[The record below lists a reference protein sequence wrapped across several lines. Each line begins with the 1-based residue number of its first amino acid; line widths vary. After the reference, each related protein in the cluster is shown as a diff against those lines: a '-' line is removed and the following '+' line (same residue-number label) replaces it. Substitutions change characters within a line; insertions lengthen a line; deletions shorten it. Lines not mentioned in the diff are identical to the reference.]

1 MASFTRRTFVK
12 LSAGSALSLAGGFLT
27 AEAAQTRAAPLRIAV
42 ISDVHVHNIY
52 GHYDFSGIPDGK
64 TGKAL
69 TVRTLKDSVNS
80 TRIFNECYFALTAA
94 LDELARQQV
103 KYVVLSG
110 DYSDD
115 GQQPTVAGI
124 AAILQQYETRHGMRF
139 FATVGNH
146 DMNRPVD
153 DDSWERM
160 LNPDGTST
168 LLSSKANV
176 DPGSAREIVVTP
188 TMKALGYT
196 RGLPLMKDYGFYKRD
211 DFLLW
216 ETPFGTSDALE
227 QRQYVAHS
235 PDSSKHW
242 NIVDASY
249 LVEPEPGLWLL
260 AIDANVYRV
269 KDGPAQADNAA
280 GYTSSSDTG
289 WNALLTEKPFILP
302 WVRSVVARA
311 KAQNKQ
317 LFVFSHYPL
326 VDFLDGTQEEEKL
339 LFGNNS
345 FLKRTPRPEVAEQAL
360 AAGIRLH
367 FSGHLHVNDTG
378 VYRSAQGS
386 LVNVA
391 VPSLAA
397 YPPAMK
403 LATLHA
409 DRVEIDT
416 LVLRD
421 VPNFNHLFPYYRQEI
436 GASGEKALEP
446 ILHSQD
452 YYQFL
457 HNHLA
462 LLVRQRFLPK
472 EWPKALVPLINTL
485 HCGDLLWLAQQP
497 GAITSENLPAAEQ
510 RSVAAEANALTALP
524 VLTLVT
530 DWYCLRNGSDLA
542 WRDIPPERIGAYRT
556 LFDAYRQVAPL
567 PAESL
572 QTQFGLMLKIF
583 AGYMNDQPATRFN
596 VDLDG
601 NLTAQS

>member
-27 AEAAQTRAAPLRIAV
+27 AEAAQTRTTPLRIAV

-52 GHYDFSGIPDGK
+52 GHYDFAGIPDGD

-94 LDELARQQV
+94 LDELVRQQV

-124 AAILQQYETRHGMRF
+124 AAILQQYETQHGMRF

-146 DMNRPVD
+146 DMNRPID
-153 DDSWERM
+153 DNASERM
-160 LNPDGTST
+160 LNPDGSST
-168 LLSSKANV
+168 MLTSKADV
-176 DPGSAREIVVTP
+176 SPGSAREIIVTP
-188 TMKALGYT
+188 TMKALGYE
-196 RGLPLMKDYGFYKRD
+196 RGLPLMKAYGFYKRD
-211 DFLLW
+211 DFLFW
-216 ETPFGTSDALE
+216 ETPFGPHDALE

-235 PDSSKHW
+235 PDGSKHW
-242 NIVDASY
+242 NIIDASY

-260 AIDANVYRV
+260 SIDANVYRV
-269 KDGPAQADNAA
+269 KDGPAQADNIE
-280 GYTSSSDTG
+280 GYTTSSDTG
-289 WNALLTEKPFILP
+289 WNALLTEKPFMLP
-302 WVRSVVARA
+302 WIRSVVERA

-326 VDFLDGTQEEEKL
+326 VDFLDGTQEEEKA

-360 AAGIRLH
+360 SAGIRLH

-378 VYRSAQGS
+378 VYRSGQAS

-403 LATLHA
+403 LATLHG

-421 VPNFNHLFPYYRQEI
+421 VPRFNHLFPYYRKEI
-436 GASGEKALEP
+436 AASGEQALEP
-446 ILHSQD
+446 ILQSQD

-457 HNHLA
+457 HHHLA
-462 LLVRQRFLPK
+462 LLVRQRFLPR
-472 EWPKALVPLINTL
+472 EWPKALVPLVNTL
-485 HCGDLLWLAQQP
+485 SCADVLWLAAQP
-497 GAITSENLPAAEQ
+497 DAITPETLPPAEQ
-510 RSVAAEANALTALP
+510 RTPPKDANALAAIP
-524 VLTLVT
+524 VLTLIT

-542 WRDIPPERIGAYRT
+542 WRDIPAERVSAYRT
-556 LFDAYRQVAPL
+556 LFDAYRQSASL
-567 PAESL
+567 PTESL
-572 QTQFGLMLKIF
+572 QTQFGLILRIF
-583 AGYMNDQPATRFN
+583 ASYMNDQPATRFS
-596 VDLDG
+596 VDLAG